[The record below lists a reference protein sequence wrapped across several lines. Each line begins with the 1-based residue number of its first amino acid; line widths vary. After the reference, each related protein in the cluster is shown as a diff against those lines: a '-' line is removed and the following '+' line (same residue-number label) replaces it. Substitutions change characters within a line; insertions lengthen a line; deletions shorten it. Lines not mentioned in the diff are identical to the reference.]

1 MGKLCRHAFA
11 TVACLLF
18 VFLWLTA
25 GNPDA
30 ASPWIAAL
38 AQAAPCALNRAACE
52 QPQPVKAGVE
62 ISTAVESSVQGPAEP
77 VANGLRKARPRGGS

>member
-38 AQAAPCALNRAACE
+38 AQAAPCALNPAACE
-52 QPQPVKAGVE
+52 QQKPVKAGVE
-62 ISTAVESSVQGPAEP
+62 INTPVESSVQGPAEP
-77 VANGLRKARPRGGS
+77 GADGVRNPRPRGGS

>member
-30 ASPWIAAL
+30 ANPWIAAL
-38 AQAAPCALNRAACE
+38 AQVAPCALNPTACE
-52 QPQPVKAGVE
+52 QKPGNTGGE
-62 ISTAVESSVQGPAEP
+62 IGTAVDSSVQGPAEP
-77 VANGLRKARPRGGS
+77 AADGLRNPRPRGGS

>member
-30 ASPWIAAL
+30 ASPWIAAQ
-38 AQAAPCALNRAACE
+38 AQAAPRALNPTACE
-52 QPQPVKAGVE
+52 QQKAGKTGGE
-62 ISTAVESSVQGPAEP
+62 IGTAAESSVQGPAEP
-77 VANGLRKARPRGGS
+77 GADGLRNPRPRGGS

>member
-1 MGKLCRHAFA
+1 MLNLVRHAFA
-11 TVACLLF
+11 TLACLLF

-30 ASPWIAAL
+30 LSPLIEALTQPTLCAAD
-38 AQAAPCALNRAACE
+38 PAACAH
-52 QPQPVKAGVE
+52 QKPGPTGVE

-77 VANGLRKARPRGGS
+77 VGDGWRKPRPRGGS

>member
-25 GNPDA
+25 GNPDGV
-30 ASPWIAAL
+30 SPWIAAV
-38 AQAAPCALNRAACE
+38 AQAAPCVVNPTACE
-52 QPQPVKAGVE
+52 PRRPANAGIE
-62 ISTAVESSVQGPAEP
+62 ISTAGESSVQGPAEP
-77 VANGLRKARPRGGS
+77 VADGLRQPRPRGGS

>member
-1 MGKLCRHAFA
+1 MGNLFRHAFA

-30 ASPWIAAL
+30 LSPWVVAL
-38 AQAAPCALNRAACE
+38 TQAAPCALNQAACE
-52 QPQPVKAGVE
+52 TQ
-62 ISTAVESSVQGPAEP
+62 ISGNADAAVTSSVQAPAERP
-77 VANGLRKARPRGGS
+77 VAEIRREQRPGGGS

>member
-11 TVACLLF
+11 TVACVLF

-38 AQAAPCALNRAACE
+38 AQAAPCALNPAACE
-52 QPQPVKAGVE
+52 QQPVKAGIE
-62 ISTAVESSVQGPAEP
+62 IRTAVESSVQGPAEP
-77 VANGLRKARPRGGS
+77 VADGLRKPRPRGGS